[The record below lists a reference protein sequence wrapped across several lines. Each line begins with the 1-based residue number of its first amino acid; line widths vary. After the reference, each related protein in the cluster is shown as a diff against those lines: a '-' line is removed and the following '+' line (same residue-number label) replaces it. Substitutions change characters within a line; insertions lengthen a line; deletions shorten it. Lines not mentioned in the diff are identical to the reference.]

1 VKQPVVRTLFPDV
14 VEKRVGRTDICL
26 TNGGMPDMNQR
37 DARRWMWSEAV
48 QMLQEADRLNRQFFQ
63 VGARQLS
70 CPAWEPPLDVYETHD
85 GLVLQF
91 ALPGVVAGQLEV
103 GIEGSVLSVRGER
116 PHPAAMRDAAIRRL
130 EIPYGRFERRVM
142 LPAGRYQLVRNDL
155 ADGCLVIALN
165 RVG

>member
-1 VKQPVVRTLFPDV
+1 
-14 VEKRVGRTDICL
+14 
-26 TNGGMPDMNQR
+26 MNQR
-37 DARRWMWSEAV
+37 DTRRWMWAEAV

-63 VGARQLS
+63 LGAKQLS
-70 CPAWEPPLDVYETHD
+70 CPAWEPPLDIFETRD

-91 ALPGVVAGQLEV
+91 ALPGVRLEQLDV

-116 PHPAAMRDAAIRRL
+116 PHAREMRDAAIHRL

-142 LPAGRYQLVRNDL
+142 LPAGRYQLVRNEL
-155 ADGCLVIALN
+155 TDGCLVIALN

>member
-1 VKQPVVRTLFPDV
+1 
-14 VEKRVGRTDICL
+14 
-26 TNGGMPDMNQR
+26 MNQR
-37 DARRWMWSEAV
+37 DVRRWMWSEAV

-70 CPAWEPPLDVYETHD
+70 CPAWEPPLDVYETQE
-85 GLVLQF
+85 GLVLMF
-91 ALPGVVAGQLEV
+91 ALPGVRADQLEV

-116 PHPAAMRDAAIRRL
+116 PHPAAMREAAIRRL

-142 LPAGRYQLVRNDL
+142 LPAGRYQLVRNEL

>member
-1 VKQPVVRTLFPDV
+1 
-14 VEKRVGRTDICL
+14 
-26 TNGGMPDMNQR
+26 MNQR
-37 DARRWMWSEAV
+37 DARQWMWTEAV
-48 QMLQEADRLNRQFFQ
+48 QMLQEADRLHRQFFQ

-70 CPAWEPPLDVYETHD
+70 CPAWEPPLDVFETRD

-91 ALPGVVAGQLEV
+91 ALPGVRSEHLQV
-103 GIEGSVLSVRGER
+103 GIEGTVLTVRGER
-116 PHPAAMRDAAIRRL
+116 PHPREMRDAEIRRL

-142 LPAGRYQLVRNDL
+142 LPAGRYQLVRNEL

>member
-1 VKQPVVRTLFPDV
+1 
-14 VEKRVGRTDICL
+14 
-26 TNGGMPDMNQR
+26 MNQR

>member
-1 VKQPVVRTLFPDV
+1 
-14 VEKRVGRTDICL
+14 
-26 TNGGMPDMNQR
+26 MNNR
-37 DARRWMWSEAV
+37 DARRWMWAEAV

-63 VGARQLS
+63 VGAQQLS
-70 CPAWEPPLDVYETHD
+70 CPAWEPPLDVFETAD

-91 ALPGVVAGQLEV
+91 ALPGVRAGQLDV
-103 GIEGSVLSVRGER
+103 GIEGAVLSVRGER
-116 PHPAAMRDAAIRRL
+116 RQPAEMRDAAIRRL

-142 LPAGRYQLVRNDL
+142 LPAGRYQLVRNEL

>member
-1 VKQPVVRTLFPDV
+1 
-14 VEKRVGRTDICL
+14 
-26 TNGGMPDMNQR
+26 MNQR
-37 DARRWMWSEAV
+37 DARRWMWAEAV

-70 CPAWEPPLDVYETHD
+70 CPAWEPPLDVFETAD

-91 ALPGVVAGQLEV
+91 ALPGVRVEQLEV

-116 PHPAAMRDAAIRRL
+116 PHAREMRDAAIRRL
-130 EIPYGRFERRVM
+130 EIPYGCFERRVQ
-142 LPAGRYQLVRNDL
+142 LPAGRYQLARNEL
-155 ADGCLVIALN
+155 SDGCLVIALK